1 MNRLALAL
9 VSALAV
15 AASAC
20 GATTRGTTFGTAV
33 PTMTSATVTFVTRDD
48 GKDDDTAVTVQL
60 LRNTNELGAEATSV
74 GREFDDNTVARP
86 MALAMTG
93 PFHLNDIDDARLR
106 IRMTPDDDD
115 DWTFDVNLTL
125 TFSDGTR
132 RTFSWDGI
140 KLDED
145 APERSLPLSTAR
157 R

>member
-1 MNRLALAL
+1 MDRLAWAI
-9 VSALAV
+9 VAALAV
-15 AASAC
+15 GASAC
-20 GATTRGTTFGTAV
+20 GATTRGAFSGAT
-33 PTMTSATVTFVTRDD
+33 PTLTNATVTFVTRDD

-60 LRNTNELGAEATSV
+60 LRNGNELGAEATSV

-86 MALAMTG
+86 MALAMTA
-93 PFHLNDIDDARLR
+93 PFYLNDINESRLR
-106 IRMTPDDDD
+106 VRMTPDDDD
-115 DWTFDVNLTL
+115 DWTFDVNLML

-145 APERSLPLSTAR
+145 MPERSLPLASAR